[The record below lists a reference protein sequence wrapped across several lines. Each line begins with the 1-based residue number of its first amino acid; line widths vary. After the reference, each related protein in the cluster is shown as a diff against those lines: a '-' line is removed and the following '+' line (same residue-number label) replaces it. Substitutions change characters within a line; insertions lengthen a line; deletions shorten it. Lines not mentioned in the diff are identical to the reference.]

1 VVPIVTIDSIG
12 LAFTITYKSNNQA
25 KTTILANLILRSLC
39 RWDIYSLE
47 IKKRIHKYS

>member
-25 KTTILANLILRSLC
+25 ISANLILQSLC
-39 RWDIYSLE
+39 SWGIYSFEL
-47 IKKRIHKYS
+47 KKGIHKYSL